1 MHYIIGTSFV
11 VNPNPKLGIRDK
23 RFMPGK
29 AYSLFNIRKAGEKV
43 TYVFVDQMRQKT
55 EVEFN
60 SCRDADQFIS
70 KLKNERI
77 PDYDTRPEEPALT

>member
-1 MHYIIGTSFV
+1 MHYIIGTSFA

-23 RFMPGK
+23 RFLPGK
-29 AYSLFNIRKAGEKV
+29 AYMLFNIRKDKDKLV
-43 TYVFVDQMRQKT
+43 YVFVDQTRQKT
-55 EVEFN
+55 EVEF
-60 SCRDADQFIS
+60 STCREADQFIS